1 MVAKSNDLFPLSFRT
16 GVRQISPG
24 KTIYLFYTF
33 SYRLDHHA
41 GCGHFSIPSGDD
53 GYSLAVDILSFHDM
67 IMSHA

>member
-16 GVRQISPG
+16 GVIQISRG
-24 KTIYLFYTF
+24 KTIYLFIP
-33 SYRLDHHA
+33 SPIAWIIMHVA
-41 GCGHFSIPSGDD
+41 AIFSIPSGDD